1 MIIWYLVPSRDP
13 ELLVAVGWESVLG
26 SFVARVEGI
35 PTGALLD
42 PDRPTVAWFGSRH
55 GELRTVQDLQDA
67 ISEYAVLG
75 RDIRAALEADRA
87 GPSDQV
93 RSTGALGG
101 LQLVASTPS
110 TSAQDQGSLDPS
122 TGRALLEL
130 ALMVGILV
138 VVLIVALIA
147 VLAGAA
153 NL

>member
-1 MIIWYLVPSRDP
+1 MIIWYLVPSSDP
-13 ELLVAVGWESVLG
+13 ELLVAVGWESVLS

-93 RSTGALGG
+93 RSTGTLGG

-110 TSAQDQGSLDPS
+110 TSAQDQGSPDPS